1 MVQFAFDL
9 KEIEF
14 MGYLRPSRT
23 LASLSILLGIAVSF
37 ASAQSNALIQPE
49 VAKDQ
54 SPLQRF
60 IFGESVGASLV
71 TGNTSQTTTTGMSL
85 IVSAGPRVSHRWA
98 YPVDLILSFDGIPQP
113 ILQQE
118 GQPNGGID
126 LLAFALDPE
135 FFLANSSRWEA
146 YATGGGGIS
155 FKRVVF
161 MRPCSVCTNSYGNY
175 ATVASESSWQPA
187 VDAGVGGTY
196 RIHPDGIFQLFQEA
210 RYLYMFTPRGQ
221 FPGFNTAGTGLV
233 LLTFG
238 FRL

>member
-1 MVQFAFDL
+1 MAWLAFDL
-9 KEIEF
+9 KEIGF
-14 MGYLRPSRT
+14 MGYPRPSRT
-23 LASLSILLGIAVSF
+23 LAILLGIAVSF
-37 ASAQSNALIQPE
+37 ASAQSNTLIQPE

-60 IFGESVGASLV
+60 ILGESVGASLV

-85 IVSAGPRVSHRWA
+85 IFSAGPRVSHRWA
-98 YPVDLILSFDGIPQP
+98 YPVDLILSFDGTPQP

-135 FFLANSSRWEA
+135 FFLANGSRWEA
-146 YATGGGGIS
+146 YTTGGGGIS

-187 VDAGVGGTY
+187 VDAGVGGAY
-196 RIHPDGIFQLFQEA
+196 RIHPDGIFQIFQEA
-210 RYLYMFTPRGQ
+210 RYLYMFTPKGQ